1 MRSHHRRPRPI
12 RLRPLR
18 LFFLCELSAFAEIG
32 FFTPRRKARQEKAPS
47 VLSAPSAS
55 LREKIFYPLSFAS
68 FAPLRESVFS
78 SPRVPCNQKES
89 SIEALLT
96 VFSCAGNVVFAVDLN
111 FRRRETLAATD
122 YKDGVDGRLWDRSHK
137 ITGRADSDDRRARGY
152 QRIVHRKRGAAD
164 ALKAV
169 LMIPLETVRFTSGP
183 V

>member
-1 MRSHHRRPRPI
+1 MKV
-12 RLRPLR
+12 
-18 LFFLCELSAFAEIG
+18 FF
-32 FFTPRRKARQEKAPS
+32 P
-47 VLSAPSAS
+47 
-55 LREKIFYPLSFAS
+55 
-68 FAPLRESVFS
+68 